1 MEKLQITQQELD
13 QLHSNQES
21 HNSLITQLGWLEYE
35 KIKLKQREQELK
47 QYLQQ
52 VQEESETLSQF
63 LEQKYGRC
71 SIDLSTGE
79 ITQID

>member
-13 QLHSNQES
+13 QLHSVQQRRNQVV
-21 HNSLITQLGWLEYE
+21 
-35 KIKLKQREQELK
+35 QELGQIQAELIALEQRDDIAK